1 MAFCLDHH
9 IMFHAEIERCWKC
22 REESEKACADAG
34 GHDFRPWH
42 DMKCPDGVWEVRHC
56 MTCGFGEDRKKP
68 NDTQGYKD
76 YRALVDALHKTFNDP
91 VSNTKYGNDSP
102 CDCIT
107 LYGGVWMQD
116 CYCMNSG
123 DLATAQ
129 DWCTRRNAQPLPAQK
144 TCLHTWREGTC
155 TTACGHTYHATH
167 EDVDCGGCGKPIY
180 AGWGARPALSDQE
193 KEQA

>member
-68 NDTQGYKD
+68 NDKAQLRSEEGKTQGYKD

-91 VSNTKYGNDSP
+91 AP
-102 CDCIT
+102 
-107 LYGGVWMQD
+107 
-116 CYCMNSG
+116 
-123 DLATAQ
+123 
-129 DWCTRRNAQPLPAQK
+129 K

-167 EDVDCGGCGKPIY
+167 DDEYCGGCGKPIY